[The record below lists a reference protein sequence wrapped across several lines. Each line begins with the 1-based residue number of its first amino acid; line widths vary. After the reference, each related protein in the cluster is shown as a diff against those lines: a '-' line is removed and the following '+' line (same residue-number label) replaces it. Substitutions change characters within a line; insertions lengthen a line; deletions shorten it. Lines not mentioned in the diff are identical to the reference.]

1 MIHGS
6 GWDMLKVALSA
17 AFLLA
22 FAAIGI
28 GCLFNPDWGMK
39 HFGRGLLGGGDLRK
53 EWNRTQ
59 MSAAGLIFAAF
70 ALYLLYDLLLK

>member
-1 MIHGS
+1 
-6 GWDMLKVALSA
+6 MLKVAVLA

-28 GCLFNPDWGMK
+28 GCLFNPVWGMK
-39 HFGRGLLGGGDLRK
+39 RM
-53 EWNRTQ
+53 Q

-70 ALYLLYDLLLK
+70 ALYLLYVLLLK